1 MKIKGLVEEDFTN
14 YKKTSMFIIFPVCD
28 FKCDRESN
36 IQVCQNSSLSKLPNI
51 EVSIDL
57 IVSHYINNPISHAIV
72 CGGLEPFNSWYDL
85 IQLITKLRKKTQDD
99 IVIYTGYYEN
109 EVSDKLEILKQF
121 SNIIIKFG
129 RFLPNNQK
137 HFDEVLG
144 ISLASDNQYAKQIS

>member
-1 MKIKGLVEEDFTN
+1 MKIKGIIEEDYIN
-14 YKKTSMFIIFPVCD
+14 YKKCAMFINFPSCT
-28 FKCDRESN
+28 FKCDKEAN
-36 IQVCQNSSLSKLPNI
+36 CKVCQNSALTRSPDIDVNI
-51 EVSIDL
+51 THLVQ
-57 IVSHYINNPISHAIV
+57 YYKNNTLAHAIV
-72 CGGLEPFNSWYDL
+72 CGGLEPFDSWSDL
-85 IQLITKLRKKTQDD
+85 IQLITEFRNQTQDD

-121 SNIIIKFG
+121 SNIIVKFG

>member
-14 YKKTSMFIIFPVCD
+14 YKKTSMFIVFPVCD

-36 IQVCQNSSLSKLPNI
+36 IQVCQNSSLNKLPSI
-51 EVSIDL
+51 EVNIDSV
-57 IVSHYINNPISHAIV
+57 VSHYINNPISHAIV
-72 CGGLEPFNSWYDL
+72 CGGLEPFNSWSDL
-85 IQLITKLRKKTQDD
+85 IQLITEFRNQTQDD

-109 EVSDKLEILKQF
+109 EISDKLEILKQF
-121 SNIIIKFG
+121 PNIIVKFG